1 MTLQEALMEADRQ
14 QQRAGVVWDTVRRV
28 AARLDQIGVP
38 YAVVGGIALQH
49 FGIGRSTK
57 AVNILVSST
66 AELARIHG
74 ALIGHG
80 YVIKSPGSRH
90 LRDEVTR
97 VRVEFLIG
105 GEYPGDGLPKPVA
118 FPTPAEVG
126 EQDDS
131 GLYFVNLHALIEMKL
146 ASAKSAAHRIKD
158 RADVLEL
165 IHTCGLTPAL
175 AESLNAYVRDEFLQL
190 VHLPPPSEPD

>member
-14 QQRAGVVWDTVRRV
+14 QQRAGVVWETVRRI
-28 AARLDQIGVP
+28 AARLDQISVP

-49 FGIGRSTK
+49 FGIGRSTQD
-57 AVNILVSST
+57 VDILVSST
-66 AELARIHG
+66 ADLARVHG
-74 ALIGHG
+74 DLIGHG
-80 YVIKSPGSRH
+80 YIIKSPGSRH

-105 GEYPGDGLPKPVA
+105 GEYPGDGRPKPVA
-118 FPTPAEVG
+118 FPTPAEAG

-131 GLYFVNLHALIEMKL
+131 GLHFVNLRALIEMKL

-165 IHTCGLTPAL
+165 IHVCGLTPSF
-175 AESLNAYVRDEFLQL
+175 AESLNPYVREEFLQL